1 MIGLMQPQEYYTRM
15 QRGPILNQLYG
26 IGQFFWAPSLYL
38 FDERQSFLLK
48 STYNQTL
55 NSYQYQANPFR
66 RNEFDNL
73 GEPDHTLR
81 IRSDERAIVIA
92 AKKRLVILISKPAV
106 TWTDSGR
113 RQDDSFLIAPVY
125 SFSGDET
132 KQTYSQAFIE
142 RVKAYEY
149 WQLFYL
155 PAYAPARI
163 REGFVRLD
171 RIHAVHKDLLEHHP
185 LMLSDDA
192 QDLLLSWLRVYLGEN
207 IEDVNALLAD
217 YRQETIANT
226 P

>member
-1 MIGLMQPQEYYTRM
+1 MQPQEYYTRM

>member
-1 MIGLMQPQEYYTRM
+1 MQPHEYYTGM
-15 QRGPILNQLYG
+15 QRGPILNRLYR

-38 FDERQSFLLK
+38 FDERQSFLLE
-48 STYNQTL
+48 SAYNPTL
-55 NSYQYQANPFR
+55 NNYQYQANPFR
-66 RNEFDNL
+66 RNEFDNP
-73 GEPDHTLR
+73 GAPDHTLR

-92 AKKRLVILISKPAV
+92 AKKRPVILISKLAA

-132 KQTYSQAFIE
+132 KQTYSPAFIE

-155 PAYAPARI
+155 PAYTPARI

-207 IEDVNALLAD
+207 IEDVNDLLAD
-217 YRQETIANT
+217 YRQEAIANT